1 MTDDSGKPAR
11 GRVSQ
16 AGTHVA
22 GQRKAG
28 QQNAGQQQA
37 GRQPGDGRRRSMSA
51 LGSSVERVT
60 RQVLGK
66 RALAEASL
74 IAEWP
79 SIVGREFAQ
88 TCQPRRLVFPD
99 RKARREATL
108 VLRVKPGEATRLAH
122 LEPVLVD
129 RVNGFFGYQAVKR
142 LKLEQ
147 GHLVDRTPPPRPR
160 PRPTLN
166 ETESQAAR
174 ARIAGIEDDRLR
186 DALSRLSERLAGGG
200 SGSGSGGG
208 SGE

>member
-1 MTDDSGKPAR
+1 MTDDGGKKAR

-16 AGTHVA
+16 AATHA
-22 GQRKAG
+22 TGHGKAG
-28 QQNAGQQQA
+28 QP
-37 GRQPGDGRRRSMSA
+37 PGDGRRRSMSA

-74 IAEWP
+74 TAEWP
-79 SIVGREFAQ
+79 SIVGRDFARA
-88 TCQPRRLVFPD
+88 CQPRRLVFPD

-147 GHLVDRTPPPRPR
+147 GQLVDRTPPPRPR
-160 PRPTLN
+160 PQPSLDDS
-166 ETESQAAR
+166 ESQAAR
-174 ARIAGIEDDRLR
+174 ERISTIEDERLR
-186 DALSRLSERLAGGG
+186 DALSRLSARL
-200 SGSGSGGG
+200 SGHASNDESKG
-208 SGE
+208 

>member
-1 MTDDSGKPAR
+1 
-11 GRVSQ
+11 
-16 AGTHVA
+16 
-22 GQRKAG
+22 
-28 QQNAGQQQA
+28 
-37 GRQPGDGRRRSMSA
+37 MSA

-79 SIVGREFAQ
+79 SIVGQEFARA
-88 TCQPRRLVFPD
+88 CQPRRLVFPD

-147 GHLVDRTPPPRPR
+147 GQLVDRTPPPRPR
-160 PRPTLN
+160 PQQSLDDS
-166 ETESQAAR
+166 ESRAAR
-174 ARIAGIEDDRLR
+174 ARIGQIEDDRLR
-186 DALSRLSERLAGGG
+186 DALNRLSDRLSGDGADG
-200 SGSGSGGG
+200 SSGGRSNG
-208 SGE
+208 

>member
-1 MTDDSGKPAR
+1 MSGGDGKTAR
-11 GRVSQ
+11 GRVDQ
-16 AGTHVA
+16 TAA
-22 GQRKAG
+22 R
-28 QQNAGQQQA
+28 
-37 GRQPGDGRRRSMSA
+37 GDGRRRSMSA
-51 LGSSVERVT
+51 LGSNVERVT

-79 SIVGREFAQ
+79 SIVGQEFARA
-88 TCQPRRLVFPD
+88 CQPRRLVFPD

-160 PRPTLN
+160 TQPSLD
-166 ETESQAAR
+166 ES
-174 ARIAGIEDDRLR
+174 G
-186 DALSRLSERLAGGG
+186 
-200 SGSGSGGG
+200 
-208 SGE
+208 

>member
-1 MTDDSGKPAR
+1 MTDDSGKAAR

-16 AGTHVA
+16 AGTQGGA
-22 GQRKAG
+22 Q
-28 QQNAGQQQA
+28 
-37 GRQPGDGRRRSMSA
+37 GDGRRRSMSA

-79 SIVGREFAQ
+79 SIVGREFARA
-88 TCQPRRLVFPD
+88 CQPRRLVFPD

-147 GHLVDRTPPPRPR
+147 GQLVDRSPSPRPR
-160 PRPTLN
+160 PQPSLDDS
-166 ETESQAAR
+166 ESRAAR
-174 ARIAGIEDDRLR
+174 ERIGQIEDDRLR
-186 DALSRLSERLAGGG
+186 DALTRLSARLAGDGNTDESDG
-200 SGSGSGGG
+200 
-208 SGE
+208 

>member
-1 MTDDSGKPAR
+1 MAEDSGKPAR

-16 AGTHVA
+16 AATHVA
-22 GQRKAG
+22 GAHKPG
-28 QQNAGQQQA
+28 QA
-37 GRQPGDGRRRSMSA
+37 PGDGRRRSMSA
-51 LGSSVERVT
+51 LGANVERVT

-79 SIVGREFAQ
+79 SIVGQEFARA
-88 TCQPRRLVFPD
+88 CQPRRLVFPD

-160 PRPTLN
+160 PQPSLDES
-166 ETESQAAR
+166 ETRAAR
-174 ARIAGIEDDRLR
+174 ERIQAIDDDRLR
-186 DALSRLSERLAGGG
+186 DALNRLSDRLSGIG
-200 SGSGSGGG
+200 SRGNSNR
-208 SGE
+208 

>member
-1 MTDDSGKPAR
+1 MAEESGKPAR

-16 AGTHVA
+16 AGTQRP
-22 GQRKAG
+22 GQ
-28 QQNAGQQQA
+28 
-37 GRQPGDGRRRSMSA
+37 QPGDGRRRSMSA

-79 SIVGREFAQ
+79 SVVGQEFARA
-88 TCQPRRLVFPD
+88 CQPRRLVFPD

-147 GHLVDRTPPPRPR
+147 GQLVERTPPPRPR
-160 PRPTLN
+160 PQPSLD
-166 ETESQAAR
+166 ESESRAAR
-174 ARIAGIEDDRLR
+174 QRIDRIEDNRLR
-186 DALSRLSERLAGGG
+186 DALSRLSDRL
-200 SGSGSGGG
+200 SGRDSDGDSRG
-208 SGE
+208 

>member
-1 MTDDSGKPAR
+1 MAEESGKPAR

-16 AGTHVA
+16 AGTQRP
-22 GQRKAG
+22 GQ
-28 QQNAGQQQA
+28 
-37 GRQPGDGRRRSMSA
+37 QPGDGRRRSMSA

-79 SIVGREFAQ
+79 SIVGQEFARA
-88 TCQPRRLVFPD
+88 CQPRRLVFPD

-147 GHLVDRTPPPRPR
+147 GQLVERTPPPRPC
-160 PRPTLN
+160 PQPSLDDS
-166 ETESQAAR
+166 ESRAAR
-174 ARIAGIEDDRLR
+174 QRIDRIEDNRLR
-186 DALSRLSERLAGGG
+186 DALSRLSDRL
-200 SGSGSGGG
+200 SGRDTDGDSRG
-208 SGE
+208 

>member
-1 MTDDSGKPAR
+1 MTDDSGKTAR

-16 AGTHVA
+16 AATQGA
-22 GQRKAG
+22 GKP
-28 QQNAGQQQA
+28 
-37 GRQPGDGRRRSMSA
+37 PGDGRRRSMSA

-74 IAEWP
+74 IAQWP
-79 SIVGREFAQ
+79 SIVGRDFARA
-88 TCQPRRLVFPD
+88 CQPRRLVFPD

-147 GHLVDRTPPPRPR
+147 GQLVDRTPPPRPR
-160 PRPTLN
+160 PQPSLDDS
-166 ETESQAAR
+166 ESRAAR
-174 ARIAGIEDDRLR
+174 ARIGQIDDDRLR
-186 DALSRLSERLAGGG
+186 DALHRLSDRLSGGGASGG
-200 SGSGSGGG
+200 SGGRSNG
-208 SGE
+208 

>member
-16 AGTHVA
+16 AATQVA
-22 GQRKAG
+22 GARKAG
-28 QQNAGQQQA
+28 QPA
-37 GRQPGDGRRRSMSA
+37 GDGRRRSMSA
-51 LGSSVERVT
+51 LGANVERVT

-79 SIVGREFAQ
+79 SIVGREFARA
-88 TCQPRRLVFPD
+88 CQPRRLVFPD

-160 PRPTLN
+160 PQPSLDDS
-166 ETESQAAR
+166 ESQAAR
-174 ARIAGIEDDRLR
+174 ERIRRIDDDRLR
-186 DALSRLSERLAGGG
+186 EALSRLSDRLSGRASDG
-200 SGSGSGGG
+200 SSNR
-208 SGE
+208 

>member
-1 MTDDSGKPAR
+1 MAEDSGKAAR

-16 AGTHVA
+16 AASHGA
-22 GQRKAG
+22 GKHS
-28 QQNAGQQQA
+28 
-37 GRQPGDGRRRSMSA
+37 GDGRRRSMSA
-51 LGSSVERVT
+51 LGSNVERVT

-79 SIVGREFAQ
+79 SVVGQDFARA
-88 TCQPRRLVFPD
+88 CQPRRLVFPD

-147 GHLVDRTPPPRPR
+147 GQLVDRTPPPRPR
-160 PRPTLN
+160 PQPSLDDS
-166 ETESQAAR
+166 ESRAAR
-174 ARIAGIEDDRLR
+174 ERIGQIDDERLR
-186 DALSRLSERLAGGG
+186 DALNRLSDRLSGAG
-200 SGSGSGGG
+200 SNDGSGGG
-208 SGE
+208 SRG

>member
-1 MTDDSGKPAR
+1 MAEDSGKAPR

-16 AGTHVA
+16 AATPGRG
-22 GQRKAG
+22 GQKAG
-28 QQNAGQQQA
+28 Q
-37 GRQPGDGRRRSMSA
+37 QPGDGRRRSMSA
-51 LGSSVERVT
+51 LGASVERIT

-74 IAEWP
+74 ISEWP
-79 SIVGREFAQ
+79 SVVGQEFARA
-88 TCQPRRLVFPD
+88 CQPRRLVFPD

-147 GHLVDRTPPPRPR
+147 GQLLDRTPPPRPR
-160 PRPTLN
+160 PQPSLDDS
-166 ETESQAAR
+166 ESRAAR
-174 ARIAGIEDDRLR
+174 ERIGQIDDDRLR
-186 DALSRLSERLAGGG
+186 DALSRLSDRLSGTGSNDGSSGG
-200 SGSGSGGG
+200 SWG
-208 SGE
+208 

>member
-1 MTDDSGKPAR
+1 MAEESGKPAR

-16 AGTHVA
+16 AGTQRP
-22 GQRKAG
+22 GQ
-28 QQNAGQQQA
+28 
-37 GRQPGDGRRRSMSA
+37 QPGDGRRRSMSA

-79 SIVGREFAQ
+79 SVVGQEFARA
-88 TCQPRRLVFPD
+88 CQPRRLVFPD

-147 GHLVDRTPPPRPR
+147 GQLVERTPPPRPR
-160 PRPTLN
+160 PQPSLDDS
-166 ETESQAAR
+166 ESRAAR
-174 ARIAGIEDDRLR
+174 QRIDRIEDNRLR
-186 DALSRLSERLAGGG
+186 DALSRLSDRL
-200 SGSGSGGG
+200 SGRDTDGDSRG
-208 SGE
+208 

>member
-1 MTDDSGKPAR
+1 MAKDSGKPAR

-16 AGTHVA
+16 AATHAA
-22 GQRKAG
+22 GG
-28 QQNAGQQQA
+28 QKGGQP
-37 GRQPGDGRRRSMSA
+37 PGDGRRRSMSA
-51 LGSSVERVT
+51 LGASVERIT

-79 SIVGREFAQ
+79 SIVGQEFARA
-88 TCQPRRLVFPD
+88 CQPRRLVFPD

-108 VLRVKPGEATRLAH
+108 ILRVKPGEATRLAH

-147 GHLVDRTPPPRPR
+147 GQLVDRTPPARPR
-160 PRPTLN
+160 PQPSLDDS
-166 ETESQAAR
+166 ESQAAR
-174 ARIAGIEDDRLR
+174 EHIQRIDDDRLR
-186 DALSRLSERLAGGG
+186 EALNRLSDRLSGTGS
-200 SGSGSGGG
+200 SGSSDR
-208 SGE
+208 

>member
-1 MTDDSGKPAR
+1 MAEDSGKPAR

-16 AGTHVA
+16 AGTQGA
-22 GQRKAG
+22 GK
-28 QQNAGQQQA
+28 
-37 GRQPGDGRRRSMSA
+37 QPGDGRRRSMSA

-79 SIVGREFAQ
+79 SIVGQEFARA
-88 TCQPRRLVFPD
+88 CQPRRLVFPD

-147 GHLVDRTPPPRPR
+147 GQLVDRTPPPRPR
-160 PRPTLN
+160 TQPRLD
-166 ETESQAAR
+166 ESESRAVR
-174 ARIAGIEDDRLR
+174 ARIGQIDDDRLR
-186 DALSRLSERLAGGG
+186 DALSRLSDRLSGGSASGG
-200 SGSGSGGG
+200 SGGRSKG
-208 SGE
+208 